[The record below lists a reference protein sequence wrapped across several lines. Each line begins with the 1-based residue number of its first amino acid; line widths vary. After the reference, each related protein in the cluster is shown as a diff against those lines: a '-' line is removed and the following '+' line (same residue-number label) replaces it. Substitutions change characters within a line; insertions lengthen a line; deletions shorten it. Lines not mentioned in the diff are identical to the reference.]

1 MALSVVER
9 ISIGAPAARV
19 WAAIRNFDGLQ
30 DWHPAVA
37 ASPADKANA
46 EGSVRK
52 LSLQGGGAVVETLE
66 RHDDNRM
73 SYTYIMEDG
82 GPLPVAVRGSW
93 RRREFAAPLHLRSG
107 AVGRHGDRR
116 AVAGDGQRATVFHDV
131 GVAHAVVVVPL
142 ERLDDRAA
150 ALE

>member
-52 LSLQGGGAVVETLE
+52 LSLQGGGAVVETL
-66 RHDDNRM
+66 
-73 SYTYIMEDG
+73 TYIMEDG
-82 GPLPVAVRGSW
+82 GPLPVAGYRSTIAVSADGAGSQVEWRG
-93 RRREFAAPLHLRSG
+93 EFSAAPG
-107 AVGRHGDRR
+107 TADGD
-116 AVAGDGQRATVFHDV
+116 ATQTMR
-131 GVAHAVVVVPL
+131 GVYRGGL
-142 ERLDDRAA
+142 ESLKGK
-150 ALE
+150 LEG

>member
-66 RHDDNRM
+66 RHDDSRM
-73 SYTYIMEDG
+73 SYTYVMEDG
-82 GPLPVAVRGSW
+82 GSLPVAGYRSTIAVSADGTESQVEWRG
-93 RRREFAAPLHLRSG
+93 EFAAAPG
-107 AVGRHGDRR
+107 IADGD
-116 AVAGDGQRATVFHDV
+116 ATQTMR
-131 GVAHAVVVVPL
+131 GVYRGGL
-142 ERLDDRAA
+142 ESLKGK
-150 ALE
+150 LEG

>member
-82 GPLPVAVRGSW
+82 GPLPVAGYRSTCPPSAHRWSAPGGARSLP
-93 RRREFAAPLHLRSG
+93 AADS
-107 AVGRHGDRR
+107 
-116 AVAGDGQRATVFHDV
+116 
-131 GVAHAVVVVPL
+131 
-142 ERLDDRAA
+142 
-150 ALE
+150 

>member
-82 GPLPVAVRGSW
+82 GPLPVAGYRSTIAVSADGAGSQVEWRG
-93 RRREFAAPLHLRSG
+93 EFSAAPG
-107 AVGRHGDRR
+107 TADGD
-116 AVAGDGQRATVFHDV
+116 ATQTIR
-131 GVAHAVVVVPL
+131 GVYRGGL
-142 ERLDDRAA
+142 ESLKGK
-150 ALE
+150 LEG

>member
-52 LSLQGGGAVVETLE
+52 LSLQGGGAVVLLGSVLGAIGSLRGNTPAAPT
-66 RHDDNRM
+66 D
-73 SYTYIMEDG
+73 TKCGI
-82 GPLPVAVRGSW
+82 PVASGRLRGAIGRTVLGLEAACL
-93 RRREFAAPLHLRSG
+93 RRGLRLPYGHTLFALAETGEHLDLTG
-107 AVGRHGDRR
+107 
-116 AVAGDGQRATVFHDV
+116 
-131 GVAHAVVVVPL
+131 
-142 ERLDDRAA
+142 
-150 ALE
+150 